1 MASLGTRLAALV
13 TYKNLGHHESTST
26 INTEAGKPKETTVGI
41 AGYEVGGMGGS
52 GEGDVHFGFFKNLI
66 VFICLLFV
74 LIHKRE
80 HT

>member
-41 AGYEVGGMGGS
+41 AGYEVGGGREGGRGMFTS
-52 GEGDVHFGFFKNLI
+52 DFF
-66 VFICLLFV
+66 
-74 LIHKRE
+74 
-80 HT
+80 